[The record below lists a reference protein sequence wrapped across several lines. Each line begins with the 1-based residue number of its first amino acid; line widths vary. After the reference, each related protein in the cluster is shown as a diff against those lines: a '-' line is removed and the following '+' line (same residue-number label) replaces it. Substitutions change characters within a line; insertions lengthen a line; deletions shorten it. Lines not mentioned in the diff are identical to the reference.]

1 MGAENFTLENVVILN
16 WQMRTT
22 TSQKKKSEG
31 WNKRKHSNEYGDG
44 PSHEENKGD
53 EEEEERISTTHHLEA
68 HSFEIV
74 SPQSEKESES
84 TLLESGT
91 QNENNVNVGIIEDS
105 QNGTKKK
112 KKKKAD
118 GNNKQITSSSLFPL
132 LTTRYGSVRLA
143 SMEELRKN
151 GRVDVIDD
159 AVKAVSYTHLT
170 LPTKA

>member
-1 MGAENFTLENVVILN
+1 MKTKLIFLTLLVSMCSNQTQENDDEKEMGAENFTLENVVILK

-31 WNKRKHSNEYGDG
+31 RNKRKHSNEYGDG

-91 QNENNVNVGIIEDS
+91 QNENNANVGIIEDS
-105 QNGTKKK
+105 QNGMKKK

-118 GNNKQITSSSLFPL
+118 VSTLDNTIRERTACV
-132 LTTRYGSVRLA
+132 YGRA
-143 SMEELRKN
+143 S
-151 GRVDVIDD
+151 
-159 AVKAVSYTHLT
+159 
-170 LPTKA
+170 